1 VHPHEVVLEHGDG
14 QKLTLTQV
22 FEQMGLDPYDLNL
35 ASLGMAA
42 SGSGNRSA
50 FANLDK
56 FSLKYNPMGKS
67 PVGRVFLRQE
77 NLLRGRYFA
86 ELTRELFD
94 NLVWVRVRVRV
105 RVRVSY

>member
-1 VHPHEVVLEHGDG
+1 
-14 QKLTLTQV
+14 
-22 FEQMGLDPYDLNL
+22 
-35 ASLGMAA
+35 
-42 SGSGNRSA
+42 
-50 FANLDK
+50 
-56 FSLKYNPMGKS
+56 MGKS